1 MRAGKLLKL
10 AAPKYV
16 EDQPAQYRSDLIV
29 GLNSLLQAAD
39 NFNADMAAAEDNR
52 ELSPEGL
59 LVAQSRVA
67 KAALAT
73 LVAVEGTTIKTLT
86 ERVSTVEKQML
97 DAITY
102 SPSKDAAER
111 TSHEL
116 HLQEIRNQLREIPAE
131 QRLSVYLTATDAL
144 TLHAIETAPP
154 TLSAPRPDGTRKL
167 EPFVDAEQKSAAM
180 HARAAATNPTA
191 AKTLAELRGVR
202 QVYTLAV
209 NGLRTEI
216 LAEAPDAVPVAVP
229 VMR

>member
-39 NFNADMAAAEDNR
+39 NFNADMAAAEDNP
-52 ELSPEGL
+52 ELSPEGR

-73 LVAVEGTTIKTLT
+73 LAAVEGSTIRTYT
-86 ERVSTVEKQML
+86 DRVAAVEKQML

-116 HLQEIRNQLREIPAE
+116 HLQEIRNQLRELPAE
-131 QRLSVYLTATDAL
+131 QRL
-144 TLHAIETAPP
+144 
-154 TLSAPRPDGTRKL
+154 PRCAG
-167 EPFVDAEQKSAAM
+167 
-180 HARAAATNPTA
+180 RAVGGSCSWRRAGWRA
-191 AKTLAELRGVR
+191 
-202 QVYTLAV
+202 
-209 NGLRTEI
+209 
-216 LAEAPDAVPVAVP
+216 
-229 VMR
+229 